1 VKVARANTTR
11 EKIVTI
17 DDEALEVITSVHVA
31 FTYPPPPP
39 PPLLSET
46 QEPILNGAGFNVD
59 FPVHVDDESYLIS
72 DAEDP
77 VQILL

>member
-1 VKVARANTTR
+1 MKVARANTTR

-39 PPLLSET
+39 PPLLYET
-46 QEPILNGAGFNVD
+46 QEPILNGAGFTVD

-77 VQILL
+77 VQVLL